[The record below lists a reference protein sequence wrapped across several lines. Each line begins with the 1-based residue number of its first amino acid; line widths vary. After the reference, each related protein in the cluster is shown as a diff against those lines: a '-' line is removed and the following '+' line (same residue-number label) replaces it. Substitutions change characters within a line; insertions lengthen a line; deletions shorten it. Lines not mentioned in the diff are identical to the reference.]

1 MALKGALDCEYRLDK
16 EASTIRMTNTK
27 MKDAEPPSDM
37 AFLLRSIDLDESASS
52 AVLAQTD
59 VPVKTKALT
68 GNEKLA
74 VDSFIDAAREAKQFG
89 DDGSVSLHLE
99 EWRKAFYAR
108 HTGDNVEAKKKAFQN
123 VRKSLAGKGKI
134 AVEDDIYT
142 LIDPVA
148 ALLINV
154 RRPDVPGEYEILGFD
169 PDKPPQGCPF

>member
-1 MALKGALDCEYRLDK
+1 M
-16 EASTIRMTNTK
+16 
-27 MKDAEPPSDM
+27 
-37 AFLLRSIDLDESASS
+37 SA
-52 AVLAQTD
+52 D
-59 VPVKTKALT
+59 T

-123 VRKSLAGKGKI
+123 VRKSLAAKGKVT
-134 AVEDDIYT
+134 VEDDIYT
-142 LIDPVA
+142 LTDPVA
-148 ALLINV
+148 AMLINV
-154 RRPDVPGEYEILGFD
+154 WRPDVPEEYEILGFD